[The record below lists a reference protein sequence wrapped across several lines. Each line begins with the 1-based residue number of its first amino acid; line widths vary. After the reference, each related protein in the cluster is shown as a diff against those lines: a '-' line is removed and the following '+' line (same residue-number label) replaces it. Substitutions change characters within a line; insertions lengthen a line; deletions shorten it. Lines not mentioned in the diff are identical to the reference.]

1 MNARQRRFVDEYLVD
16 LNATQ
21 AAIRAGY
28 SEKTAYSIGQENLK
42 KPEISSRIA
51 DAQAEIA
58 KRTEVTVDYVI
69 KNLVEVIERCSQ
81 RAPVM
86 VREGK
91 RMVQLVDEDDRHVWQ
106 FDAKGVIGASNLLG
120 KHLGMYIEKRE
131 IMLPQ
136 GGGVLAVPMPITAE
150 QWAASA
156 AAQQASLVKRPAET
170 EQ

>member
-42 KPEISSRIA
+42 KPEISARIA

-86 VREGK
+86 VRDGK
-91 RMVQLVDEDDRHVWQ
+91 RMVQLVDEDDRTS
-106 FDAKGVIGASNLLG
+106 GSSTRRASSARAICSASISACTSRSG
-120 KHLGMYIEKRE
+120 KSC
-131 IMLPQ
+131 LPQ
-136 GGGVLAVPMPITAE
+136 GGGVLAVPMPISAE